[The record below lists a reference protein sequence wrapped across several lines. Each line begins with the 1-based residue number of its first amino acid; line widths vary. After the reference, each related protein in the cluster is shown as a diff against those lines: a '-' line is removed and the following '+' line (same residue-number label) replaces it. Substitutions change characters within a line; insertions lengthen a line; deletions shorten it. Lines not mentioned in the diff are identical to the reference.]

1 MVTRDRGYWAT
12 VGGKASIR
20 RGRPLTEWRGI
31 LPPAEVTEIYRRTD
45 LFIFPTQ
52 YEAFPLVVIEAV
64 AAGLP
69 VLVSDSLAPGIVID
83 DRKGAVIAGH
93 DPSKYAEALMRLANP
108 AIRAAMSEAKPR
120 GCPPFQHRADG
131 SKLRCG
137 R

>member
-12 VGGKASIR
+12 VGGKASVR

-52 YEAFPLVVIEAV
+52 CEGFPLVVIEAI

-83 DRKGAVIAGH
+83 DRKDPVIAGH
-93 DPSKYAEALMRLANP
+93 DRRSTRRRSCAWLILRFGRRCPKPTR
-108 AIRAAMSEAKPR
+108 RMSAVSASSR
-120 GCPPFQHRADG
+120 R
-131 SKLRCG
+131 
-137 R
+137 